1 MCPGGR
7 NKKTERLIHVS
18 CMSLTKSLEPCSL
31 ASSPWWTEQTCLHY
45 WHWWIEDQAIFSL
58 VLVSDSWPQK
68 WINLV
73 SSCPTEFWESSSYS
87 RQLDHLSLKP
97 ENWVSYTSSRC
108 VCVCI
113 LVFST
118 SLCSCLWY
126 ILLLVLKDKG
136 EGISGHISLTHLG
149 SNCFYFGLE
158 TSSTRGFCWIRRLLE
173 ND

>member
-1 MCPGGR
+1 MSWREKQENWTINTCFM
-7 NKKTERLIHVS
+7 HVS
-18 CMSLTKSLEPCSL
+18 NQELGALFSCILSLVDR
-31 ASSPWWTEQTCLHY
+31 AQTCLHY

-149 SNCFYFGLE
+149 SNCFILG
-158 TSSTRGFCWIRRLLE
+158 
-173 ND
+173 